1 MIGFGERI
9 KERRW
14 QMGFTQKDLAD
25 KLGITGS
32 AISSYENNTRL
43 PSFEILIKMSRV
55 FHMTTDELLGCAE
68 RDKAMCIDIT
78 GLSEQQKKNV
88 MQMVET
94 YYSLNELQMDAD
106 GRSK

>member
-1 MIGFGERI
+1 MIGLGERI

-14 QMGFTQKDLAD
+14 QMGLTQKDLAER
-25 KLGITGS
+25 LGVTGS

-68 RDKAMCIDIT
+68 RDGAMCIDIT
-78 GLSEQQKKNV
+78 GLNEQQKKNV

-94 YYSLNELQMDAD
+94 YYSLNELQHGTD
-106 GRSK
+106 GRNK